1 MTIHSWRPW
10 GLWVLLSTAIAAG
23 CGGGAVGS
31 GGSGSPVVTQG
42 TVSGFGSILVDG
54 QRFDDR
60 DARTETEDEPGASTL
75 AEAKLGHRVEVEYVV
90 DGIAQ
95 VVRVEPEARGLVES
109 VGSNGFTVLGQTV
122 RINTDGAAG
131 PVTQFGNF
139 YTSLADVQAG
149 HWVEVHGVPVLEAG
163 GYVIRATRIE
173 RRLLPPL
180 YLRVAGIVS
189 ATSGSRFTIGALQVE
204 TAGAPVLPAG
214 QSISVGRRVVVFARP
229 SRLAAG
235 LLAADLVRIKA
246 FVGGS
251 AESYLGGV
259 IAGYNAG
266 TSSFDLGG
274 VTVRA
279 AGAQVEPVGGVLA
292 NGVYVQVRG
301 GFASDGSF
309 VANRV
314 RIRSDGSGPQA
325 ELRGTI
331 YALGATTFEVRGVT
345 VNYAAATVRDCGS
358 GLADGVFV
366 EVKGNLGLTGVN
378 AQEVRCETA
387 VSSDSVIERRGT
399 AGNVDVAARTFT
411 LTPLLGAPV
420 AVDWTAL
427 TYFKD
432 ITPATLQGASVG
444 AEGVL
449 VNGRLVALRIRQ
461 R

>member
-1 MTIHSWRPW
+1 MTTISWRPW
-10 GLWVLLSTAIAAG
+10 ALLAALLAAIVAG

-42 TVSGFGSILVDG
+42 TVSGFGSIFVDG

-60 DARTETEDEPGASTL
+60 DARTETEDEPGTSAL
-75 AEAKLGHRVEVEYVV
+75 AEAKLGHRVEVEYLV

-95 VVRVEPEARGLVES
+95 VVRIEPEARGQVES
-109 VGSNGFTVLGQTV
+109 VSANGFTVLGQTV

-139 YTSLADVQAG
+139 YASLADVQTG
-149 HWVEVHGVPVLEAG
+149 HWVEVHGVPLLEAG

-189 ATSGSRFTIGALQVE
+189 AVSGSRFTIGGLQVE

-214 QSISVGRRVVVFARP
+214 QAVSVGRRVVVFARP
-229 SRLAAG
+229 SRLVAG
-235 LLAADLVRIKA
+235 LLSADLVRVKA

-266 TSSFDLGG
+266 TSSFDVGG

-279 AGAQVEPVGGVLA
+279 AGAQIEPTGSVLG
-292 NGVYVQVRG
+292 NGLYVQLRG

-314 RIRSDGSGPQA
+314 RVRSDSSGPQA

-331 YALGATTFEVRGVT
+331 YSLGATSFEVRGVT
-345 VNYAAATVRDCGS
+345 VNYVGATVRDCGA

-366 EVKGNLGLTGVN
+366 EVKGSLGLTGVN

-387 VSSDSVIERRGT
+387 VSGDSVIERRGS
-399 AGNVDVAARTFT
+399 AGNVDLAARSFT
-411 LTPLLGAPV
+411 LTPLIGAPV

-444 AEGVL
+444 VDGVL
-449 VNGRLVALRIRQ
+449 VNGRLLALRIRQ

>member
-1 MTIHSWRPW
+1 
-10 GLWVLLSTAIAAG
+10 
-23 CGGGAVGS
+23 
-31 GGSGSPVVTQG
+31 
-42 TVSGFGSILVDG
+42 
-54 QRFDDR
+54 
-60 DARTETEDEPGASTL
+60 
-75 AEAKLGHRVEVEYVV
+75 
-90 DGIAQ
+90 
-95 VVRVEPEARGLVES
+95 
-109 VGSNGFTVLGQTV
+109 
-122 RINTDGAAG
+122 
-131 PVTQFGNF
+131 
-139 YTSLADVQAG
+139 
-149 HWVEVHGVPVLEAG
+149 
-163 GYVIRATRIE
+163 VIRATRIE